1 MRDSNGEKSPLTIEF
16 NDEKLILEKI
26 VFSFGRSMRHLSS
39 LAWGEVDFILWPAR
53 FATFRQ
59 AATNGTIR
67 ILSFQ
72 IQQTDQTQM
81 PGFEQLFDIIGTDLK
96 WVFSFNS
103 EGFFPPV

>member
-1 MRDSNGEKSPLTIEF
+1 MLLMLLLYYNVYICICILISHILVIEF

-26 VFSFGRSMRHLSS
+26 VFFFGRSMRHLSS
-39 LAWGEVDFILWPAR
+39 LAWDEVDFILWPAR
-53 FATFRQ
+53 FTTFRQ

-81 PGFEQLFDIIGTDLK
+81 LGFEQLFDIIGTDLK
-96 WVFSFNS
+96 
-103 EGFFPPV
+103 

>member
-1 MRDSNGEKSPLTIEF
+1 MRSLKLSDTNGEKLPLAIEF

-26 VFSFGRSMRHLSS
+26 VFAFGRSMRHVSS
-39 LAWGEVDFILWPAR
+39 QAWGEIDFILWPSR
-53 FATFRQ
+53 FDSFRQ

-81 PGFEQLFDIIGTDLK
+81 PGFEQLFEIIGTDLK
-96 WVFSFNS
+96 
-103 EGFFPPV
+103 